1 MNTKTLSDK
10 ALVVV
15 NQYTNFSI
23 GNARCSI
30 PYFNNKHSGARAS
43 LRANIGKGSPKDIFD
58 EVESISI
65 LEKVNAGTLDSITFK
80 NFLVD
85 HNIGIDCSGLVYHV
99 LSAESEAREKGV
111 LDKHLSF
118 PLCTGLL
125 GKIRCKLRPIENAG
139 VTTFAH
145 DKNSRVL
152 NLTQAEPGDIVT
164 MIGNKRETTDPQRDH
179 IVLIHQI
186 EYQNFMPTTLH
197 YIHAIAWPTDGEY
210 GHGVRE
216 GRIEIVNPIKPLS
229 EQRWIENEKTDSLN
243 YTLARAIRSKT
254 ELRRLNWL

>member
-10 ALVVV
+10 ALVVI

-30 PYFNNKHSGARAS
+30 PYFNNRHSGARAS

-65 LEKVNAGTLDSITFK
+65 LEKINVGSLDSITFK
-80 NFLVD
+80 KFLVD
-85 HNIGIDCSGLVYHV
+85 HNIGIDCSGFAYHI
-99 LSAESEAREKGV
+99 LNAENEAREKGT

-118 PLCTGLL
+118 PFCTGLL
-125 GKIRCKLRPIENAG
+125 GKIRCKLRSIENAG
-139 VTTFAH
+139 VSTFAH

-152 NLTQAEPGDIVT
+152 NLTQAEPGDIIT
-164 MIGNKRETTDPQRDH
+164 MMSYKDGNDKQQLDH
-179 IVLIHQI
+179 ILIIHQI
-186 EYQNFMPTTLH
+186 EYQNFMPVTLH
-197 YIHAIAWPTDGEY
+197 YMNAIAWPTDGEY

-216 GRIEIVNPIKPLS
+216 GRIEIVNPIKPLT
-229 EQRWIENEKTDSLN
+229 EQRWIENEKADSEN
-243 YTLARAIRSKT
+243 YTLARATASKT